1 MGTREGHRPLARGA
15 RRTRTNE
22 MNLIQQLEAE
32 AIEQFA
38 STKTIPEFRPG
49 DTLRVG
55 VKVVEG
61 ERTRI
66 QNFEGVCIA
75 RANRGLGSSFTVR
88 KISFG
93 EGVERVFPL
102 YSPNVE
108 FDRGRPPRRRPPR
121 QALLSARPHRQI
133 GPHRRAPRHP
143 PSRQGQG
150 RSRRRQGGD
159 RQARDGKSRGL
170 SLPPHEQERGRSLR
184 RPPFSCAVIPAQAEF
199 QLLRTHRRDCF
210 HG

>member
-1 MGTREGHRPLARGA
+1 
-15 RRTRTNE
+15 

-32 AIEQFA
+32 AIEQF
-38 STKTIPEFRPG
+38 SKTKAIPEFRPG

-108 FDRGRPPRRRPPR
+108 FDRGRPPRRRPPG
-121 QALLSARPHRQI
+121 QALLSARPHRQV

-143 PSRQGQG
+143 PPRQGEGRSQG
-150 RSRRRQGGD
+150 RRGR
-159 RQARDGKSRGL
+159 ARDRESRKL
-170 SLPPHEQERGRSLR
+170 SLALPRGRRGGRFGGRL
-184 RPPFSCAVIPAQAEF
+184 FLCGPA
-199 QLLRTHRRDCF
+199 C
-210 HG
+210 

>member
-1 MGTREGHRPLARGA
+1 
-15 RRTRTNE
+15 

-32 AIEQFA
+32 QIETLTQGR
-38 STKTIPEFRPG
+38 SIPEFRPG

-102 YSPNVE
+102 YSPNVDSIE
-108 FDRGRPPRRRPPR
+108 VVRRGAVRRAKLYYLRGRTGK
-121 QALLSARPHRQI
+121 AARI
-133 GPHRRAPRHP
+133 
-143 PSRQGQG
+143 
-150 RSRRRQGGD
+150 
-159 RQARDGKSRGL
+159 
-170 SLPPHEQERGRSLR
+170 
-184 RPPFSCAVIPAQAEF
+184 AE
-199 QLLRTHRRDCF
+199 RRDTRP
-210 HG
+210 GAAAASQAAASKPETETAEG

>member
-1 MGTREGHRPLARGA
+1 
-15 RRTRTNE
+15 

-32 AIEQFA
+32 AIEHFSQ
-38 STKTIPEFRPG
+38 TKTIPEFRPG

-93 EGVERVFPL
+93 EGVERLFPL
-102 YSPNVE
+102 YSPNIESIEVVHL
-108 FDRGRPPRRRPPR
+108 GA
-121 QALLSARPHRQI
+121 ALADDHA
-133 GPHRRAPRHP
+133 RAPRVHGH
-143 PSRQGQG
+143 RHLARLALDV
-150 RSRRRQGGD
+150 RSEEHTSELQ
-159 RQARDGKSRGL
+159 
-170 SLPPHEQERGRSLR
+170 SLAYLVCRL
-184 RPPFSCAVIPAQAEF
+184 
-199 QLLRTHRRDCF
+199 
-210 HG
+210 